1 MYHYQECGLRNVWL
15 VNGYDMHTTPY
26 GDGVS
31 IHDIQGLHR
40 AIARGLVNKAAKLTG
55 SELRFLRKEMGLSQ
69 AKLALILGNE
79 DQTVALWEKRGTQ
92 PKIADRFVRALY
104 REFVEGNAHIRDMID
119 LLVDADREDREE
131 RINFVQG
138 SQGWK
143 VAA

>member
-31 IHDIQGLHR
+31 IHDIEGLHR
-40 AIARGLVNKAAKLTG
+40 AIARGLVNKARKLTG

-69 AKLALILGNE
+69 SKLALILGNE
-79 DQTVALWEKRGTQ
+79 DQTVAIWEKRGTQ
-92 PKIADRFVRALY
+92 PKIADRFIRALY
-104 REFVEGNAHIRDMID
+104 REFDEGNAHIRDMID
-119 LLVDADREDREE
+119 LLVDADREERED

-138 SQGWK
+138 SHGWK
-143 VAA
+143 VSA

>member
-31 IHDIQGLHR
+31 IHDIEGLHR

-119 LLVDADREDREE
+119 LLVDADREEREE

>member
-31 IHDIQGLHR
+31 IHDIEGLHR

-119 LLVDADREDREE
+119 LLVDADSEERED

>member
-31 IHDIQGLHR
+31 IHDIEGLHR

-104 REFVEGNAHIRDMID
+104 REFDEGNAHIRDMID
-119 LLVDADREDREE
+119 LLVDADREEREE

>member
-31 IHDIQGLHR
+31 IHDIEGLHR

-55 SELRFLRKEMGLSQ
+55 SELRLLRKEMGLSQ

-104 REFVEGNAHIRDMID
+104 REFDEGNAHIRDLID
-119 LLVDADREDREE
+119 LLVDADREDRED

-138 SQGWK
+138 SQGWR